1 MIVAARRAAGGP
13 LSRRAHR
20 RGRGPA
26 HHLCHRRRDG
36 RGARRSGAAHR
47 ARRDRRAAAADL
59 RLGEQ
64 GPLTMPATLTHWRRR
79 VGAFIGGF
87 EAGLANRRLKGFQPS
102 RAHLNTLIAAA
113 GADITARARW
123 LVRNNGY
130 AANAIESWA
139 GNVVG
144 AGIKP
149 SSLIADAGAEGRGA
163 EAVAGVDRRSRR
175 RGLHRLLRPAA
186 PRRPRGVHRRRGVLP
201 LPAAPAR
208 GRPGRAAAAADDS
221 RPRCCR

>member
-1 MIVAARRAAGGP
+1 MRA
-13 LSRRAHR
+13 S
-20 RGRGPA
+20 
-26 HHLCHRRRDG
+26 
-36 RGARRSGAAHR
+36 
-47 ARRDRRAAAADL
+47 
-59 RLGEQ
+59 
-64 GPLTMPATLTHWRRR
+64 LTHLRRR

-113 GADITARARW
+113 GSDITARARW

-149 SSLIADAGAEGRGA
+149 SSLIADPEIKAR
-163 EAVAGVDRRSRR
+163 VQ
-175 RGLHRLLRPAA
+175 RLWLDWT
-186 PRRPRGVHRRRGVLP
+186 
-201 LPAAPAR
+201 
-208 GRPGRAAAAADDS
+208 DDS
-221 RPRCCR
+221 DAE

>member
-1 MIVAARRAAGGP
+1 VLAS
-13 LSRRAHR
+13 LN
-20 RGRGPA
+20 
-26 HHLCHRRRDG
+26 
-36 RGARRSGAAHR
+36 
-47 ARRDRRAAAADL
+47 
-59 RLGEQ
+59 Q
-64 GPLTMPATLTHWRRR
+64 FRRR

-113 GADITARARW
+113 GPDITARARW

-149 SSLIADAGAEGRGA
+149 SSLIKDPGLKARVQKLWLDWTGGRR
-163 EAVAGVDRRSRR
+163 DRASC
-175 RGLHRLLRPAA
+175 GLPRPAPA
-186 PRRPRGVHRRRGVLP
+186 PGRHDRPRPCRRYRAHPGVRDR
-201 LPAAPAR
+201 AR
-208 GRPGRAAAAADDS
+208 H
-221 RPRCCR
+221 